1 MEQTTDLI
9 RSARFRKEREADW
22 VRLDG
27 LVTKAETQGLRR
39 MSFAEAR
46 DLAALYREATT
57 SLAIAREIS
66 LDKGLLAYLEAL
78 TARAYL
84 SVYAPQESARGVVAR
99 FMRKSGPM
107 AMRNSWF
114 YVAMGFLCM
123 GLGGFAGYLLYFD
136 DPAWFYVLMPP
147 ELAGGRGPD
156 ASNDYLRS
164 VIYQNDPDSSGL
176 GAFATFLFSHNT
188 RIAIFVFGLGVFLCA
203 PAIALTFY
211 NGLAIGAFVGLHVDR
226 GLGWDLFGW
235 LSIHGVTELSAICI
249 ACGGGIQLG
258 AAVLFPGQNTRAE
271 ALRHA
276 GKDAAKL
283 AIVAALMLVA
293 AAFLEGFGRQLI
305 QDVNSRL
312 IIGWSIGFLWLA
324 WFFLGGKAKS

>member
-1 MEQTTDLI
+1 MEQSTDLI

-39 MSFAEAR
+39 MNFAEAR

-99 FMRKSGPM
+99 FMRRSGPM
-107 AMRNSWF
+107 AMRNSLF
-114 YVAMGFLCM
+114 YVAIGFLCM
-123 GLGGFAGYLLYFD
+123 GLGGLAGYLLYFD

-156 ASNDYLRS
+156 ASTDYLRS